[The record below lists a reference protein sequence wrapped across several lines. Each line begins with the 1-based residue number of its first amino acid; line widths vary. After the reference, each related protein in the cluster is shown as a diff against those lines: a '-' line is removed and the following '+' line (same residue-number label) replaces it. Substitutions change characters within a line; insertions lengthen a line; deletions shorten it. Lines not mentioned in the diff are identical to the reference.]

1 MPRLESKPPT
11 ARRGRVRKE
20 MFAPNPSRAL
30 AGSSSTRPSPRSS
43 RDNDV
48 AIRSL
53 THAGGSASQRAA
65 IRPAIA
71 ATSGGASAQRAASR
85 SSQSGAGTASSSRYA
100 TTSAHPGSSR
110 ARLRAAES
118 PVGAAT
124 ARAPRTAAASAW
136 ARCASSSRPLV
147 TSSALAPGISAAW
160 RAAGSSAGRTSAGA
174 RLVQIAARMR
184 KSATLF
190 ALLAAPGEDP
200 LAALPPRTGRR
211 SPAVR
216 SLGHAIDAL
225 LDGRQ
230 RLRGTD
236 RALDRLAADWAPRR
250 VAVLGVYGDE
260 SSETMAAAIAEL
272 RRSRQDV
279 VVALGAL
286 AEGASDLAESTR
298 QVHMGGGRLA
308 NFNRL
313 VALGERF
320 GLHLV
325 QPALSRSSHTAW
337 PMVRRRPALL
347 RRTSFVEI
355 GPALMIRREAF
366 AQLSPFPEDGM
377 GWGVDLHWAAVA
389 ERNGWKLGVADA
401 VPIRHDLRAPAVDY
415 DREAARDAARRLLR
429 VREHIGWREAVTV
442 EAFRSL

>member
-1 MPRLESKPPT
+1 
-11 ARRGRVRKE
+11 
-20 MFAPNPSRAL
+20 
-30 AGSSSTRPSPRSS
+30 
-43 RDNDV
+43 
-48 AIRSL
+48 
-53 THAGGSASQRAA
+53 
-65 IRPAIA
+65 
-71 ATSGGASAQRAASR
+71 
-85 SSQSGAGTASSSRYA
+85 
-100 TTSAHPGSSR
+100 
-110 ARLRAAES
+110 
-118 PVGAAT
+118 
-124 ARAPRTAAASAW
+124 
-136 ARCASSSRPLV
+136 
-147 TSSALAPGISAAW
+147 
-160 RAAGSSAGRTSAGA
+160 
-174 RLVQIAARMR
+174 MR
-184 KSATLF
+184 KAATLF

-200 LAALPPRTGRR
+200 LAALPPGTGRR

-230 RLRGTD
+230 RLRGTG

-286 AEGASDLAESTR
+286 AEAASDLAESTR

-313 VALGERF
+313 AEDANAAEADWVLLLDDDVVLNARFLDRLLALGERF